1 MERTKYIPSIVSL
14 SGGLIACIFTM
25 VNPYDTYEILLLVLA
40 ALMVFYIVGAIARKI
55 INKVLFVT
63 KVDDDSET
71 DEEEGEEAA
80 ENKEENEAASD
91 EASEGEQV

>member
-63 KVDDDSET
+63 KVDEDSET
-71 DEEEGEEAA
+71 EEEG
-80 ENKEENEAASD
+80 D
-91 EASEGEQV
+91 EATENNEESDVAPEETSEGEQV